1 MRRREVL
8 IAWAVLATPSASL
21 AQQKLPVI
29 GFLSS
34 RSEAESEPHLPAFE
48 AGLREAGY
56 VGGQN
61 VALEHRWASGHYE
74 RLSDLASELVSE
86 RVQVIAATGGN
97 VSALAA
103 KSATS
108 TIPVVFIVGAD
119 PVALG
124 LVASLHQPGSNATG
138 MSVLTTDL
146 GRKRLELLDALVPQA
161 ATFGLLINPKYQGAA
176 EEAQAV
182 EAEALR
188 RGKRLLILAAQND
201 AEIEAALTSLNE
213 RRVDALLVDADAL
226 FVSRRER
233 LVAAVNE
240 RGIPAIYDLREF
252 VEAGGLMS
260 YGTSLLE
267 AYRQVGI
274 TTGRILKG
282 ETPAALPVQQAVKF
296 ELAINLKTA
305 KALNLTIPPTVL
317 ARADEVIE

>member
-34 RSEAESEPHLPAFE
+34 RSEAESEPHLRAFE

-182 EAEALR
+182 EAGLR
-188 RGKRLLILAAQND
+188 RVKRLLILAAQND

>member
-1 MRRREVL
+1 VSVSQDR
-8 IAWAVLATPSASL
+8 
-21 AQQKLPVI
+21 LPNI
-29 GFLSS
+29 GYLSS
-34 RSEAESEPHLPAFE
+34 RSEDESEQHLRAFRQ
-48 AGLREAGY
+48 GLRETGH
-56 VGGQN
+56 VEGQN
-61 VALEHRWASGHYE
+61 VALEYRWAAGRYE
-74 RLSDLASELVSE
+74 RLPDLASDLVAR
-86 RVQVIAATGGN
+86 RVNVIAATGGN

-108 TIPVVFIVGAD
+108 TIPIVFIVGAD

-124 LVASLHQPGSNATG
+124 LVDSLNRPSRNATG

-161 ATFGLLINPKYQGAA
+161 STFGLLINPKYQGAA

-188 RGKRLLILAAQND
+188 RGKHLLILSAQDD
-201 AEIEAALTSLNE
+201 AEIDAALKGLNKS
-213 RRVDALLVDADAL
+213 RVDALLVDADAL
-226 FVSRRER
+226 FVSRREK
-233 LVAAVNE
+233 LVAAVTE
-240 RGIPAIYDLREF
+240 RRIPAIYDLREF

-274 TTGRILKG
+274 TTGRVLRG
-282 ETPAALPVQQAVKF
+282 EAPATLPVQQAVKF
-296 ELAINLKTA
+296 ELVINQRTA
-305 KALNLTIPPTVL
+305 GALNLSIPPTLL

>member
-1 MRRREVL
+1 
-8 IAWAVLATPSASL
+8 
-21 AQQKLPVI
+21 
-29 GFLSS
+29 
-34 RSEAESEPHLPAFE
+34 
-48 AGLREAGY
+48 
-56 VGGQN
+56 
-61 VALEHRWASGHYE
+61 
-74 RLSDLASELVSE
+74 
-86 RVQVIAATGGN
+86 
-97 VSALAA
+97 
-103 KSATS
+103 
-108 TIPVVFIVGAD
+108 
-119 PVALG
+119 
-124 LVASLHQPGSNATG
+124 
-138 MSVLTTDL
+138 LTTDL

-182 EAEALR
+182 EAEAHR

-233 LVAAVNE
+233 LVAAVTE

-282 ETPAALPVQQAVKF
+282 EAPATLPVQQAVKF
-296 ELAINLKTA
+296 QLAINLKTA
-305 KALNLTIPPTVL
+305 KALNLTIPPTLL

>member
-34 RSEAESEPHLPAFE
+34 RSEAESEPHLRAFE

-124 LVASLHQPGSNATG
+124 LVASLHQPGSNATQDMYFSHRFPQLFYIFRLRLRTHELCRPTIAG
-138 MSVLTTDL
+138 HHNIASTDMRLAMCVLF
-146 GRKRLELLDALVPQA
+146 A
-161 ATFGLLINPKYQGAA
+161 A
-176 EEAQAV
+176 
-182 EAEALR
+182 
-188 RGKRLLILAAQND
+188 
-201 AEIEAALTSLNE
+201 
-213 RRVDALLVDADAL
+213 
-226 FVSRRER
+226 
-233 LVAAVNE
+233 
-240 RGIPAIYDLREF
+240 
-252 VEAGGLMS
+252 
-260 YGTSLLE
+260 
-267 AYRQVGI
+267 
-274 TTGRILKG
+274 
-282 ETPAALPVQQAVKF
+282 
-296 ELAINLKTA
+296 
-305 KALNLTIPPTVL
+305 
-317 ARADEVIE
+317 

>member
-34 RSEAESEPHLPAFE
+34 RSEAESEPHLRAFE

-108 TIPVVFIVGAD
+108 TIPIVFIVGAD
-119 PVALG
+119 PVVLG
-124 LVASLHQPGSNATG
+124 LVSSLNRPGGNATG
-138 MSVLTTDL
+138 MSVFTTDL
-146 GRKRLELLDALVPQA
+146 STKRLELLNALVPHGS
-161 ATFGLLINPKYQGAA
+161 TFGLLMNPKYQGAA
-176 EEAQAV
+176 QEAQAV
-182 EAEALR
+182 AGA
-188 RGKRLLILAAQND
+188 
-201 AEIEAALTSLNE
+201 
-213 RRVDALLVDADAL
+213 
-226 FVSRRER
+226 
-233 LVAAVNE
+233 
-240 RGIPAIYDLREF
+240 
-252 VEAGGLMS
+252 AGGL
-260 YGTSLLE
+260 G
-267 AYRQVGI
+267 
-274 TTGRILKG
+274 K
-282 ETPAALPVQQAVKF
+282 
-296 ELAINLKTA
+296 ELRVLTA
-305 KALNLTIPPTVL
+305 S
-317 ARADEVIE
+317 

>member
-1 MRRREVL
+1 VRRREVL
-8 IAWAVLATPSASL
+8 IAWAVLATPSGSF

-34 RSEAESEPHLPAFE
+34 RSEAESEPHLRAFE

-56 VGGQN
+56 
-61 VALEHRWASGHYE
+61 S
-74 RLSDLASELVSE
+74 
-86 RVQVIAATGGN
+86 
-97 VSALAA
+97 
-103 KSATS
+103 
-108 TIPVVFIVGAD
+108 PVRTLLWSI
-119 PVALG
+119 
-124 LVASLHQPGSNATG
+124 GSNATG

-233 LVAAVNE
+233 LVAAVAE

-267 AYRQVGI
+267 GYRQVGI
-274 TTGRILKG
+274 TTGRI
-282 ETPAALPVQQAVKF
+282 
-296 ELAINLKTA
+296 
-305 KALNLTIPPTVL
+305 
-317 ARADEVIE
+317 

>member
-34 RSEAESEPHLPAFE
+34 RSEAESEPHLRAFE
-48 AGLREAGY
+48 AGLREVGY

-108 TIPVVFIVGAD
+108 TIPVVFTVGAD

-124 LVASLHQPGSNATG
+124 LVASLHQAGSNATG
-138 MSVLTTDL
+138 MSVLSTDL

-182 EAEALR
+182 EAGLR

-213 RRVDALLVDADAL
+213 RRADALLVDADAL

>member
-34 RSEAESEPHLPAFE
+34 RSEAESEPHLRAFE

-274 TTGRILKG
+274 TTGR
-282 ETPAALPVQQAVKF
+282 F
-296 ELAINLKTA
+296 ERRN
-305 KALNLTIPPTVL
+305 PCRP
-317 ARADEVIE
+317 ARAASGQIRACDKPEDRQSPQPDHPAHSPCPRG